1 MRLWRIS
8 KHASLSGDGGLYA
21 AGRWHSRGRRI
32 VYLADHPASA
42 LLEILVHL
50 EVAAEDLPSHY
61 QLLGV
66 EVPGDVAT
74 MSAEESEL
82 PPDWRA
88 QHAPTRARG
97 DDWIAAG
104 TSTLLQVPSAIVPA
118 SANFLLNPAHP
129 DAARIDIATARRAAF
144 DPRLM
149 AFVRG

>member
-8 KHASLSGDGGLYA
+8 NHASLSGDGGLYA

-50 EVAAEDLPSHY
+50 EVATEDLPSHY

-66 EVPGDVAT
+66 DVPEDVVA
-74 MSAEESEL
+74 MAVEERDL
-82 PPDWRA
+82 PHGWRA
-88 QHAPTRARG
+88 QPALTRARG
-97 DDWIAAG
+97 DGWIAEG
-104 TSTLLQVPSAIVPA
+104 TSALLRVPSAIVPA
-118 SANFLLNPAHP
+118 GANVLLNPAHP
-129 DAARIDIATARRAAF
+129 DTARISISSAERAAF

-149 AFVRG
+149 AFVKG